1 MGGFAPAHY
10 LKQFHPKYTPKEELD
25 KKVAD
30 AKMDNWATL
39 LKNRNT
45 WHLNPELP
53 AVTPWVTVSPINT
66 PTWTL
71 ERNPYSVWVD
81 TDGNQLPYIDKIQM
95 TLAENLEVLNLRAI
109 ASEYDSQERHTDP
122 AKLPA
127 FLENQ
132 QRGGY
137 KVFLDSGAVGS
148 DMLLMFN
155 QSYDGDPEIVKWLTN
170 TDLRRALA
178 LGIDRDQL
186 NEAFWLGL
194 GVPGSAAPWE
204 ESRYSPGPEY
214 RNLWATLDVAKAN
227 AMLDKLGLEKKD
239 AEGFRLRTDR
249 PERLRLQIDTFLGF
263 LPYTQICEM
272 VREQWKKLGVAVEVK
287 EYERSLFIRR
297 RTANEAQIGVD
308 VAWGTENLYAHA
320 QAWLF
325 PFDPTSGLGPD
336 YGTWFAS
343 SGTQGKEP
351 PARIK
356 EVMTL
361 YLNSFSVPV
370 EQHYEMG
377 KQIWK
382 IALDEVWSIGT
393 VGLSPAVQG
402 IRISKSSM
410 GNQPARMFNGSS
422 TLSPQQTHP
431 ETYFFRS

>member
-1 MGGFAPAHY
+1 
-10 LKQFHPKYTPKEELD
+10 
-25 KKVAD
+25 
-30 AKMDNWATL
+30 
-39 LKNRNT
+39 
-45 WHLNPELP
+45 
-53 AVTPWVTVSPINT
+53 
-66 PTWTL
+66 
-71 ERNPYSVWVD
+71 
-81 TDGNQLPYIDKIQM
+81 
-95 TLAENLEVLNLRAI
+95 
-109 ASEYDSQERHTDP
+109 
-122 AKLPA
+122 
-127 FLENQ
+127 
-132 QRGGY
+132 
-137 KVFLDSGAVGS
+137 VFLDSGAVGS

-194 GVPGSAAPWE
+194 GVPSSAAPWD

-227 AMLDKLGLEKKD
+227 AMLDKIGLDKKD

-272 VREQWKKLGVAVEVK
+272 VREQWKKIGIAVEVK
-287 EYERSLFIRR
+287 EYERSLFTRR

-325 PFDPTSGLGPD
+325 PFDPTSGLGPV

-343 SGTQGKEP
+343 SGAQGREP

-361 YLNSFSVPV
+361 YLNSFSVP
-370 EQHYEMG
+370 EQQQYEMG

-402 IRISKSSM
+402 IRISKTSM

-431 ETYFFRS
+431 ETYFFKS